1 MTVKQSGLS
10 KMKCNRLLKLGLTLF
25 ALLSVRAASPP
36 SGVVLDQQQLSAP
49 LYLAQ
54 FDTVNLA
61 QSFQPATTNIA
72 GAGIQLF
79 PNHGTG
85 TGTVTISLYDKLPN
99 QGGTLL
105 ASGTASGA
113 AGQFVDVFW
122 TPVACKPNSTYY
134 LVFTCSNTTL
144 AVAGDTNNPYPS
156 GQAYADSGYQSYPQF
171 DYTFRTYTN
180 TLLINGGFE
189 TGDFTG
195 WNIDLSNPAPV
206 VTSSISHSGIYSALL
221 GTVSGPEANGD
232 SRFSQLTSVLPTG
245 ATLTFWY
252 LREQA
257 IKSLTIGRMCT
268 SKTQSEITWQLFS
281 MSAAIRKHGR
291 KRPIIC
297 RFMRG
302 SKCA

>member
-1 MTVKQSGLS
+1 MIPGSARNWIAEQKAHMITLNTYRAKRRRISDTLS
-10 KMKCNRLLKLGLTLF
+10 RCVIGSIVAVVATTF
-25 ALLSVRAASPP
+25 ALLSVPVRAASPP

-61 QSFQPATTNIA
+61 QSFQPATTNVS

-85 TGTVTISLYDKLPN
+85 AGTVTISLYDKLPN

-105 ASGTASGA
+105 ATGSVSGT

-122 TPVACKPNSTYY
+122 TPVACKPNATYY
-134 LVFTCSNTTL
+134 LVFTCNNSTL

-195 WNIDLSNPAPV
+195 WDIDLSNPAPV
-206 VTSSISHSGIYSALL
+206 VTNSTSHSGIYSALL

-232 SRFSQLTSVLPTG
+232 
-245 ATLTFWY
+245 
-252 LREQA
+252 
-257 IKSLTIGRMCT
+257 
-268 SKTQSEITWQLFS
+268 
-281 MSAAIRKHGR
+281 
-291 KRPIIC
+291 
-297 RFMRG
+297 
-302 SKCA
+302 